1 MAKEVANFRRD
12 LEILKQNQMEIIE
25 LKHTIRYL
33 KKQ

>member
-1 MAKEVANFRRD
+1 MGKEMANFRTES
-12 LEILKQNQMEIIE
+12 EILKQNQMEIIE